1 MENIKTMNY
10 QMYADYG
17 DSDSFE
23 VSEYN
28 DLETAIEQAMMIEE
42 NPFEYGIK
50 KEVKTEIIRIVDE
63 VPSKWSTDLVID
75 GYIVLAHF
83 E

>member
-50 KEVKTEIIRIVDE
+50 KEVKTEIIRIVGE
-63 VPSKWSTDLVID
+63 VPSKWSTDSVID